1 MKTKNMMVL
10 TGALLFA
17 GGTTMFGMGG
27 ESVEGTETKTEC
39 RAQGGEGRGAGGRQG
54 CGDSKD
60 CGEGQRKYRNRG
72 KGCGESRGQ
81 GQGQYGKRKGR
92 GQGQSQY
99 GKRQGSGQGSKY
111 SKRHGK
117 RGQRGQ
123 MMGKMLNLTEE
134 QQTQIKALKEKN
146 SESMQAFNKS
156 LRDAQSAMRDAAKAD
171 TVDEAKIREL
181 SKVVA
186 DKMADAAIFRAKCA
200 NEFKALLTKEQLA
213 KIDELKA
220 KFAKLKAAR
229 AAKRSGSSPKNVKK
243 ATE

>member
-1 MKTKNMMVL
+1 MKTKRIMVL

-39 RAQGGEGRGAGGRQG
+39 RAQGGEGRGAGGRQS

-72 KGCGESRGQ
+72 KGCGEGRGQ
-81 GQGQYGKRKGR
+81 GQSRYGNRKGR
-92 GQGQSQY
+92 GQGPC
-99 GKRQGSGQGSKY
+99 KY

-123 MMGKMLNLTEE
+123 LMGKMLNLTEE
-134 QQTQIKALKEKN
+134 QQTQVKALKEKN
-146 SESMQAFNKS
+146 REPMQAFNKS
-156 LRDAQSAMRDAAKAD
+156 LRDAHIAMREAAKAD

-181 SKVVA
+181 SKTVA

-213 KIDELKA
+213 KIDALKAKFAERKA

-229 AAKRSGSSPKNVKK
+229 EAKRSGSSPKNVKK